1 MLSSGNNLS
10 RSTAASSN
18 VPPLPQCLPLEP
30 ISLGNPK
37 YPRPGELRRAL
48 GVPSTSENH
57 SFGASHPK
65 APAPVGKDEIK
76 HLKETVQDA
85 SKKARDRVKMFDDSL
100 FKLDKYKEALT
111 SKKRQRSDLLSSE
124 RSSGINLIK
133 GGSQIHR
140 TSHDTMV
147 QRMEDRAKNG
157 LLNKRIRTSVADQR
171 ADSRSSI
178 TSRQQMFADKD
189 GTLQPV
195 SGSSGRIEEKTRRLL
210 AGGEGL
216 DQKIK
221 KKRSVGS
228 VGSRLIN
235 ADRDI
240 KRAAHS
246 KLTAEAKLRSCDTH
260 GFRLK
265 SSAGVG
271 GINKLDNSYEPS
283 NSDSSTVHKSE
294 HESTTLSRDR
304 MPVLEQQNSLIK
316 GSNKPNMQQNNSVAS
331 PSPVPKGKVSKVQR
345 ISSVMA
351 LDSSPSARPSGTF
364 QGCEQP
370 TVLSKA
376 AVSGIAV
383 NQKRQVSI
391 GSPIHPMT
399 QWGGQRPHKNS
410 RARRTNLVSPVST
423 HVETQISSQGFGT
436 SEFIARTS
444 SVGTTGSVLVSDVD
458 NTSPK
463 FKSETENATSLYGLS
478 ESEESGAGENM
489 LKERKIN
496 SGEASLTTS
505 HKVGGFVLPMKKNK
519 LLVNEGGYGMQR
531 PGRNGRGPSLSR
543 PGIPP
548 VKEKSKKILATEPN
562 QDVMLSPDKNRSKT
576 GRPPSKKLKERKNL
590 TRLRPM
596 LSNGSSD
603 CTGES
608 DDDHE
613 ELYSAAKYAR
623 NSSTLACSSAFWKN
637 IECIFASISSEDASY
652 LKQELSVAE
661 ELEKSLSPMFVDE
674 FKVLGVSDEGFE
686 NCSANRFDAVCG
698 KSDRR
703 RFDKVTPLYQRVL
716 SALIEEDE
724 GDDFFH
730 QSEGKITYLQ
740 YASDDSHCGSCNQI
754 DIESKDKDRIES
766 EVESNLGFQSQ
777 KNCLMDRLSCDSSA
791 ATNTLRNRGYSSSLH
806 SNEQYHG
813 DYDLLHSDVVHVGE
827 ISSNN
832 FGQLQSRDMET
843 AGFPPSDCQYQSMS
857 VNDKI
862 LLELQSI
869 GLSPEILPD
878 LTEGEEV
885 INDDIMELKEQ
896 LHEQVA
902 RKKRNMGII
911 DKAVQKGRDVERRKI
926 EQVAMDKL
934 IEMAYRKR
942 TAFRGNNASKG
953 AVRKV
958 PKQVASAFVKRTLN
972 RCLNFEEHGKSCFSD
987 PALQGVLFSSPL
999 SNNDTKSVEC
1009 IGSGTASNTCNEVS
1023 YQPEARGAGGVSCA
1037 FERHESHSDN
1047 LDRGSSEGLPTGI
1060 HSSERASYNHGFTPN
1075 RVKKREALIDDVVGS
1090 ASSRVT
1096 SAFDCTIPEVK
1107 GKRSDRDNLRTSS
1120 LSGGG
1125 RSSLDSS
1132 QTERKTKT
1140 KLKQKNN
1147 TQNGRFM
1154 ESTDPSGGSSQSM
1167 INGNRKNESTLPRN
1181 TSKDPVEP
1189 AVFPNLQ
1196 LNEIDP
1202 MEELEVSRDLGGNQD
1217 LSTWLNFEEDG
1228 LMDHDSIGLEIPM
1241 DDLAELQ
1248 FI

>member
-1 MLSSGNNLS
+1 MLGSGNNLN
-10 RSTAASSN
+10 RSTAPSSN

-30 ISLGNPK
+30 ITLGNPK

-65 APAPVGKDEIK
+65 APPPAGKDEIK
-76 HLKETVQDA
+76 HFKETVLDG
-85 SKKARDRVKMFDDSL
+85 SKKARDRVKMFHESL

-111 SKKRQRSDLLSSE
+111 SKKRQRSELLSSE

-140 TSHDTMV
+140 TSHDTIV
-147 QRMEDRAKNG
+147 QRMEDRTKNG
-157 LLNKRIRTSVADQR
+157 MLNKRIRTSVADQR
-171 ADSRSSI
+171 AENRPSI
-178 TSRQQMFADKD
+178 NSRQQMFADKD
-189 GTLQPV
+189 GATLQPA

-271 GINKLDNSYEPS
+271 GINKLDSSYEPS

-294 HESTTLSRDR
+294 HESPTLSRDR
-304 MPVLEQQNSLIK
+304 MPVLEQQNSFK

-331 PSPVPKGKVSKVQR
+331 PGPVPKGKVSKVQR

-351 LDSSPSARPSGTF
+351 LDSAPGARPSVPF

-370 TVLSKA
+370 TVLGKA

-383 NQKRQVSI
+383 NQKRQVSV

-399 QWGGQRPHKNS
+399 QWVGQRPHKNS
-410 RARRTNLVSPVST
+410 RARRTNLVSPVSN

-436 SEFIARTS
+436 SEFSTRAS
-444 SVGTTGSVLVSDVD
+444 SIGTTGSVLVSDVD
-458 NTSPK
+458 NISPK
-463 FKSETENATSLYGLS
+463 FKGETENATSLYGFS

-496 SGEASLTTS
+496 SGEASMNTS
-505 HKVGGFVLPMKKNK
+505 HKVGGFVMPMKKNK
-519 LLVNEGGYGMQR
+519 LLANEGGYGLQR

-548 VKEKSKKILATEPN
+548 VKEKSKKLLATEAI
-562 QDVMLSPDKNRSKT
+562 QDGVLSPEKSRSKT
-576 GRPPSKKLKERKNL
+576 GRPPSKKLKERKSL

-613 ELYSAAKYAR
+613 ELYSAAKFAR
-623 NSSTLACSSAFWKN
+623 NASSHACSSAFWKN
-637 IECIFASISSEDASY
+637 MECIFASISSEDASY
-652 LKQELSVAE
+652 LKQQLNVAE

-686 NCSANRFDAVCG
+686 NFSGNRFDAVCG
-698 KSDRR
+698 KSERR

-754 DIESKDKDRIES
+754 DMESKDKDRIES

-777 KNCLMDRLSCDSSA
+777 RNGFMDRLSCDSSA

-813 DYDLLHSDVVHVGE
+813 DYDLLHSDAVHVSE

-832 FGQLQSRDMET
+832 FGQLQSRDME
-843 AGFPPSDCQYQSMS
+843 ASGFPPSDCQYQSMS
-857 VNDKI
+857 INDKI

-869 GLSPEILPD
+869 GLYPEIMPD
-878 LTEGEEV
+878 LAEGEEV

-902 RKKRNMGII
+902 RKKRNIGII

-942 TAFRGNNASKG
+942 TASRGNSASKN

-958 PKQVASAFVKRTLN
+958 PKHVASAFVKRTLN
-972 RCLNFEEHGKSCFSD
+972 RCMNFEETGKSCFSD
-987 PALQGVLFSSPL
+987 PALQSVLYS

-1023 YQPEARGAGGVSCA
+1023 YQADVRGAGGVSCA
-1037 FERHESHSDN
+1037 FERHESHSDS
-1047 LDRGSSEGLPTGI
+1047 LDI
-1060 HSSERASYNHGFTPN
+1060 HSSERTSYNQGFTPN
-1075 RVKKREALIDDVVGS
+1075 RVRKREALIDDVVGS

-1096 SAFDCTIPEVK
+1096 SAFDNTIPEAK
-1107 GKRSDRDNLRTSS
+1107 GRRSDRDNNLRNNS

-1140 KLKQKNN
+1140 KLKQKN

-1154 ESTDPSGGSSQSM
+1154 ESTETQF
-1167 INGNRKNESTLPRN
+1167 NRKTE
-1181 TSKDPVEP
+1181 SKDAEEP
-1189 AVFPNLQ
+1189 GIFPNLPI
-1196 LNEIDP
+1196 NEIDP
-1202 MEELEVSRDLGGNQD
+1202 IEDPSDLGGNQD

-1228 LMDHDSIGLEIPM
+1228 LMDHDSMIGLEIPM